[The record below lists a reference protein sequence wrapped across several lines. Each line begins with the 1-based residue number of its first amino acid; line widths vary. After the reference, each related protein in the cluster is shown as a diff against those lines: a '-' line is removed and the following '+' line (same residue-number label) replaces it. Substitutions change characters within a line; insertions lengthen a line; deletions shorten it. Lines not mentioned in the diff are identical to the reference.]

1 MMDKD
6 TERMKAILVLTAS
19 IAFAAV
25 PFFVPFD
32 GFDPTAYPVPQE
44 DPPVQP
50 AGYAFSIWGPIYIWL
65 LVSAGYGLFR
75 RATDPV
81 WDRTRWPVF
90 ISLVIGAAW
99 LPVAQLSP
107 VWATVLIWAMLV
119 SGLVALVRAPRD
131 ERAWLAWPLG
141 LYTGWLTAAS
151 AVSLGLLVAGYGLV
165 GEVTAAWAGIGLAA
179 LIAAGIVRWT
189 ANPPYALA
197 VVWALVAL
205 IVQNTGGPGGVAFLA
220 GFAALALALLY
231 VTSRGRPGRLH

>member
-1 MMDKD
+1 MNGD
-6 TERMKAILVLTAS
+6 TERMKAIFVLTAAM
-19 IAFAAV
+19 AFAVA

-75 RATDPV
+75 RAADPV
-81 WDRTRWPVF
+81 WDRTRWPLVL
-90 ISLVIGAAW
+90 SLVIGAAW
-99 LPVAQLSP
+99 LPVAQMSP
-107 VWATVLIWAMLV
+107 VWATVLIWTMLV

-151 AVSLGLLVAGYGLV
+151 AVSLGLLAAGYGLV
-165 GEVTAAWAGIGLAA
+165 GEVTAAWTGVGLAA
-179 LIAAGIVRWT
+179 LIAAGIVRRT
-189 ANPPYALA
+189 ANPAYAFA

-205 IVQNTGGPGGVAFLA
+205 IVQNARGPGGVAFLA
-220 GFAALALALLY
+220 GFAALALALLF
-231 VTSRGRPGRLH
+231 VTSRQRPGHLH